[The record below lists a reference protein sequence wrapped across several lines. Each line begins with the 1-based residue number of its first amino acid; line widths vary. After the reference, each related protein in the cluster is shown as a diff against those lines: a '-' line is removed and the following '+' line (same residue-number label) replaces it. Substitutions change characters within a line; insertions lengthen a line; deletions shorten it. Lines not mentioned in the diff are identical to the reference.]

1 MRMRDLTLA
10 LLVLLIISASGCSAE
25 TGNTSQP
32 EVQADRPNLVFI
44 FADDMGYGE
53 IQALN
58 PERSN
63 IPTPSL
69 DTLAAQGTIF
79 TDAHTT
85 SSVCT
90 PSRYSLLTGRYNWR
104 TRLQS
109 RVVQGDDDPLIAA
122 DRMTLGQLFRDQGYS
137 TAIIGKWHLNYNYEV
152 PEHLQKI
159 PEEEQ
164 TDMSKP
170 SGFPVGT
177 HIPDGPI
184 TRGFDSFY
192 GFHRAVSMSS
202 IVRDDTIVKDM
213 ETIDVLPELTREV
226 VAYIDEKSAEA
237 KSGKPFF
244 LYFPMS
250 SPHAPIVPSDGWTG
264 KSELGKYGDFIMQT
278 DGSVGAVMEA
288 LERNGLSDNTII
300 IFSADNGT
308 SKVAKIE
315 ELEAQGHY
323 PSANLRGSKA
333 DLWEGGHRVP
343 FIMRWP
349 DKLAPGTHQDQLVS
363 MSDMMATF
371 AEFFGVE
378 LADNTAEDSISFLPA
393 INSESAKEGRDAI
406 VHHSIH
412 GRFSIRQGPWK
423 LLLAPGSG
431 GWTAPLDPVAVVRG
445 LPEIQLYKLDE
456 DIGEQNNLEAE
467 YPEKVKELIQL
478 LETYVADGR
487 STPGE
492 FQQNDTDID
501 IWKNELNQQEEPAKK
516 KAAEQAAA
524 GDDIDIRYPP
534 GLQQTADSEDRLQQ
548 WFREA
553 KFGVFIHFGIYSS
566 LAGQYQ
572 DGRGVERKYA
582 EWIQYSAGIEK
593 QEYQQLAAGFN
604 PADFDA
610 EAWVDV
616 FAKAGARYVVLTAK
630 HHDGFSLYKSGVS
643 DFNIVDG
650 TPFGRDIV
658 KELSD
663 ASHRRG
669 LKFGVYFSQ
678 AKDWYDPNSL
688 SNTEELE
695 AWKLHPYLP
704 LDFNPSKQKYLAET
718 AFPQITELVKDYDL
732 DLIWFD
738 TPRGLNTKEAT
749 RFHDIVREHCPDCVI
764 NSRIIHIGRDELK
777 QDMMELFD
785 YVSLIDKEIP
795 DHALPFYFESPDS
808 VSTSYGYKKYGN
820 VRYHSAKELI
830 GRMVNTVCMGGNYLL
845 NNGPMG
851 NGQLDPEAVRLY
863 GVIGDWMAVNR
874 ESIIGT
880 RPNPLGQLFDFGNI
894 CQSESGD
901 VLYVHVL
908 EWPADGGLKI
918 EGIGGVR
925 AATFLANGQA
935 VSFRQDGD
943 HLAISLPGQELDAY
957 STVIKLELNQP
968 L

>member
-1 MRMRDLTLA
+1 MNLRHLTSVLAA
-10 LLVLLIISASGCSAE
+10 LLIASTPGCEQEPQEKAESA
-25 TGNTSQP
+25 
-32 EVQADRPNLVFI
+32 ADTQRPNLVFI

-69 DTLAAQGTIF
+69 DSLAADGAIF

-85 SSVCT
+85 SSVCS

-109 RVVQGDDDPLIAA
+109 RVVQGNDDPLIAE
-122 DRMTLGQLFRDQGYS
+122 DRLTLAHLFREQGYS
-137 TAIIGKWHLNYNYEV
+137 TAIFGKWHLDYNYEV
-152 PEHLQKI
+152 PEHLQDI
-159 PEEEQ
+159 PEAENSD
-164 TDMSKP
+164 TINP

-177 HIPDGPI
+177 HIPDGPV
-184 TRGFDSFY
+184 TRGFDTFY
-192 GFHRAVSMSS
+192 GFHHAGAMSS
-202 IVRDDTIVKDM
+202 IVRDDTIVEDLP
-213 ETIDVLPELTREV
+213 TVDVLPALTREA
-226 VAYIDEKSAEA
+226 VAYIDEKGAQA
-237 KSGKPFF
+237 RAGKPFF

-250 SPHAPIVPSDGWTG
+250 SPHGPIVPSEDWQG
-264 KSELGKYGDFIMQT
+264 KSELGEYGDFIMQT

-288 LERNGLSDNTII
+288 IERNGLADNTVF

-308 SKVAKIE
+308 SKIADF
-315 ELEAQGHY
+315 EALQEKGHY

-343 FIMRWP
+343 FIVRWP
-349 DKLAPGTHQDQLVS
+349 GKLEPGTYRDQLVS
-363 MSDMMATF
+363 MADMMATF

-378 LADNTAEDSISFLPA
+378 LADDAAEDSFSFLPA
-393 INSESAKEGRDAI
+393 IEGETVKDGRDAI

-412 GRFSIRQGPWK
+412 GRFAIRQGPWK
-423 LLLAPGSG
+423 LLLAPGSA
-431 GWTAPLDPVAVVRG
+431 GWTAPLDRVAIARG
-445 LPEIQLYKLDE
+445 LPEIQLYNLDV
-456 DIGEQNNLEAE
+456 DIGEQNNLVAQ
-467 YPEKVKELIQL
+467 YPGKVEELTLL
-478 LETYVADGR
+478 LESLVAAGR

-492 FQQNDTDID
+492 PQQNDTEID
-501 IWKNELNQQEEPAKK
+501 IWKTELNLPEEPAKK
-516 KAAEQAAA
+516 KAEEQKAA
-524 GDDIDIRYPP
+524 GDDIDIRYPA
-534 GLQQTADSEDRLQQ
+534 GLEQTSDSEARLDQ
-548 WFREA
+548 WFRDA
-553 KFGVFIHFGIYSS
+553 KFGVFIHFGLYSP

-582 EWIQYSAGIEK
+582 EWIQYAAGIEK
-593 QEYQQLAAGFN
+593 QEYEQLAASFD

-610 EAWVDV
+610 DEWVDV
-616 FAKAGARYVVLTAK
+616 FARAGARYVVLTAK

-658 KELSD
+658 RELSE
-663 ASHRRG
+663 ASRKRG

-688 SNTEELE
+688 STTEQLD

-704 LDFNPSKQKYLAET
+704 MDFDPSKKKYLADT
-718 AFPQITELVKDYDL
+718 AYPQITELVKNYDL

-738 TPRGLNTKEAT
+738 TPRGLNTADASK
-749 RFHDIVREHCPDCVI
+749 FHDIVRENCPDCVI
-764 NSRIIHIGRDELK
+764 NSRIVHIGWDELS
-777 QDMMELFD
+777 QNMMELFD
-785 YVSLIDKEIP
+785 YVSLRDKEIP
-795 DHALPFYFESPDS
+795 KNALSFYFESPDS

-820 VRYHSAKELI
+820 VKYHSAKELI

-851 NGQLDPEAVRLY
+851 NGRLDPEAVRLY
-863 GVIGDWMAVNR
+863 GVIGDWLEVNR
-874 ESIIGT
+874 ESVIDT

-894 CQSESGD
+894 CRSKSGD

-908 EWPADGGLKI
+908 EWPADGELEI
-918 EGIGGVR
+918 EGISGVR
-925 AATFLANGQA
+925 AATFLADGQDVA
-935 VSFRQDGD
+935 FRQDGD
-943 HLAISLPGQELDAY
+943 QLTISLPDQPLDAY
-957 STVIKLELNQP
+957 STVVKLELDQP